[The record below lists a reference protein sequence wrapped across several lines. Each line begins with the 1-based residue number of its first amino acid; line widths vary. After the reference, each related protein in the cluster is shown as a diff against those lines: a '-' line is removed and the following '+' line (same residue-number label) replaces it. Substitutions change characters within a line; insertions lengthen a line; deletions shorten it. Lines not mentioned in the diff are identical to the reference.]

1 MLVNT
6 LVTPSHRSSIRV
18 LWIGSQLGSELG
30 TVYDWTSQRAEVD
43 VFDSPPAAIA
53 ACVAQESQRLT
64 RESPCLSTQPTLA
77 VLSTDRPGRWTQNDA
92 VLLSRM
98 WPLMPI
104 VSLASSLGD
113 GCRRSGPTIPGVEEV
128 LWHDFICR
136 FESWQADKK
145 AGRCGTLGLP
155 ATVRREERFLEATT
169 AINAATVSA
178 FHISVVASHQVD
190 LDGLVD
196 LLTLSGWRI
205 THAAC
210 GRPSLNDPATALI
223 WDAGSLGASQLAW
236 LAMLTA
242 SRPACRIVV
251 LDSFPRGDSTRAAI
265 AAGAAAVL
273 GRPLSLETLKG
284 TFLTTKPQRRMTA

>member
-6 LVTPSHRSSIRV
+6 IVTPNHRSSIRV
-18 LWIGSQLGSELG
+18 LWIGTRTGSELG
-30 TVYDWTSQRAEVD
+30 TVYDWTSQRTQID

-53 ACVAQESQRLT
+53 ACVAQDAERSLRKGH
-64 RESPCLSTQPTLA
+64 RLSTHPTLA
-77 VLSTDRPGRWTQNDA
+77 VLSTDRPGRWIQSDA

-104 VSLASSLGD
+104 VSLASSLSD
-113 GCRRSGPTIPGVEEV
+113 GCRRSGPTMPGVEEV
-128 LWHDFICR
+128 LWHDFIYR
-136 FESWQADKK
+136 FESWQADRT

-155 ATVRREERFLEATT
+155 ITARREERFLEATT
-169 AINAATVSA
+169 AINAATVSDL
-178 FHISVVASHQVD
+178 HISVVASHQID

-205 THAAC
+205 TRTAC
-210 GRPSLNDPATALI
+210 GWPSLNDPEPALI

-236 LAMLTA
+236 LARLTA
-242 SRPACRIVV
+242 NRPACSIVV
-251 LDSFPRGDSTRAAI
+251 LDSFPRGDSTQAAI
-265 AAGAAAVL
+265 RAGAVAVL

-284 TFLTTKPQRRMTA
+284 TFLNTQRKRRMTA